1 MRADLY
7 KEGVLAHESRDFNEI
22 IKRIDLKAIRML
34 HASLGLATETGELV
48 DQVKK
53 HLFYGKALD
62 IVNIKEELGDLMW
75 YINVMLDVFG
85 WTIEEIMQTN
95 HDKLI
100 KRYGDSFSEEK
111 ANVRNLKEEREI
123 LENGSG
129 S

>member
-7 KEGVLAHESRDFNEI
+7 KKGVIAHESNDFEAI
-22 IKRIDLKAIRML
+22 GSRINDSMIRVL
-34 HASLGLATETGELV
+34 HASLGLTTETGELV

-53 HLFYGKALD
+53 HLFYGKELD
-62 IVNIKEELGDLMW
+62 VVNIKEELGDTLW
-75 YINVMLDVFG
+75 YVNILLDVFG

-95 HDKLI
+95 HEKLA
-100 KRYGDSFSEEK
+100 KRYGNSFSEER
-111 ANVRNLKEEREI
+111 ANVRDLDKEREI